1 MENGKQTVALA
12 EIPDEVVEAPNL
24 DLNQSSFD
32 AIVKFSEQTAKI
44 GKALDETRTFFF
56 KRAFSGDFVSHNG
69 KTVNVSGPGAERIL
83 SALGL
88 MGVSWSLTNWEKHKD
103 EGDDANGKWYTHWY
117 SAEGQIGNMRPGRLE
132 GRAGSR
138 DKLFGF
144 KGGKWKD
151 LSDVKEPDIQMA
163 ARRCVYKEL
172 VRLGLGLRNI
182 PIADA
187 VAMGLDEKK
196 IAKIEFGSEGETK
209 VDASPVGTI
218 VTIKEVKAFAKKDE
232 TDKEGKVTKKGWTR
246 YDVIDD
252 KGAKYSTFSE
262 SLAEKAR
269 GSIGKKCK
277 VAWEQGSKGVEFKGV
292 VAAEDGP
299 DKEPDQEPQG

>member
-1 MENGKQTVALA
+1 MNEKSVVPLADTPEDEIEVA
-12 EIPDEVVEAPNL
+12 NL
-24 DLNQSSFD
+24 DLNQNAFD
-32 AIVKFSEQTAKI
+32 AIVKFSEQTDKI
-44 GKALDETRTFFF
+44 GKALDNVRAFFF

-69 KTVNVSGPGAERIL
+69 KTVNVSGPGSERIL
-83 SALGL
+83 SSLGL
-88 MGVSWSLTNWEKHKD
+88 MGVSWSLTGWDKHKD

-117 SAEGQIGNMRPGRLE
+117 SADGKIGNMNVGRLE

-172 VRLGLGLRNI
+172 VRIGLGLRNI

-196 IAKIEFGSEGETK
+196 IAKIEFGNEGETK
-209 VDASPVGTI
+209 VDAAPVGQI
-218 VTIKEVKAFAKKDE
+218 VSIKEVKAFAKKD
-232 TDKEGKVTKKGWTR
+232 TGTQGQPDFKKGWTR

-252 KGAKYSTFSE
+252 KGAKYATFSE

-269 GSIGKKCK
+269 GFIGKKCK
-277 VAWEQGSKGVEFKGV
+277 LAWEQGSKGIELKGI

-299 DKEPDQEPQG
+299 DKEPEQEPHG